1 MHRVVPELIV
11 ENFRAGRYSGEFR
24 AVGMF
29 MDLSG
34 FSTMTDV
41 LMQHGQHGAEVLAG
55 LMHSVFDPL
64 VESIFEYGGKIVGFA
79 GDGIMA
85 LYPVENDERAIA
97 LRALASA
104 RIIQQ
109 RLERDPVRM
118 TVYGKFPITARI
130 GLTLGLVSWQILR
143 AAEDDQATYY
153 FRGTAVDGSAEA
165 EHNARAGSIFLTGEL
180 NDLLQA
186 ELETEKAT
194 GSFHRF
200 VRFRSEEPSPTPT
213 VFPSLDVEV
222 ARRFMPEDVIVHDVR
237 GEFRQVVNLFM
248 RFPDL
253 SDEVLRRFMD
263 DVFELRRKYGGLLTR
278 LDFGDKG
285 CNMLMLWGAPVA
297 YENDIG
303 RALNFVLDLQARAG
317 FPITAGVTYYIAHA
331 GYLGSALCED
341 YTCYGWGVNLASRFM
356 MNAPESAVWI
366 DERIAR
372 RMKTRFEYEYQ
383 GSQFFKGFA
392 SEQKVFSLLRRKS
405 QEVFHQGELVGRE
418 LELVQLMEC
427 VEPLS
432 RRKFAGLTVIWG
444 EAGIGKSRLV
454 YELKSEHERE
464 ERDVLWALCHSDQIL
479 RHSFNPFRYWLVRYF
494 DIPLE
499 ATDRE
504 QKQAFDSKLDNLVAQ
519 TADPELAGELD
530 RLRTVLGSLL
540 DLSWE
545 DSFYEALDA
554 EGRYNNTLAALIAL
568 IKAESL
574 CQPMVIFIE
583 DAQFL
588 DEDSRAFLPR
598 LKRALSLGMVEYP
611 VAIVTSSRHAGTSD
625 FLPAELVDHA
635 IVLKALSTQA
645 LATLAEIYL
654 GGAASPD
661 LVQLLE
667 SRSEGNPYF
676 AEQILIYLV
685 EEKWLEMSDRG
696 WSITRRLQETSLPAD
711 IRALLIARLDQL
723 TRNVREVIQTAAV
736 LGREFEVRVL
746 AEMLHGNEL
755 LEEEIAEAEKA
766 EIWSALSQIRYIFT
780 HGLLRDAAYSMQ
792 MSARRMELHAIALS
806 ALEAINADDLQNHY
820 RELAYHAEH
829 ARLADEALDYLW
841 KAGRVSAA
849 AYQNSQ
855 ALDYFTRAAA
865 FVPLDDFAT
874 LYDLAVER
882 VEMCSRMGKRDLQ
895 RAELDR
901 LDEWA
906 KQLQDSDRTAKALML
921 RSAYLFFI
929 GNYPDSI
936 QYARQAEMIPNS
948 LAVSELALYT
958 RVVHASCLMHL
969 GRPEEAMDHALVTL
983 ERDRLAGNRR
993 EEARILNMLGLIA
1006 LEQEK
1011 AGLANGYLQDALAI
1025 AIEIKDPGLE
1035 SRALNHLAKLEGE
1048 VNGNFVFAGDYFQRA
1063 YKLSHEIGDRFMEVA
1078 ALFNMGFAA
1087 GMCGEFET
1095 AESHYE
1101 KALVIAREI
1110 GDVLQETYVHVNL
1123 SAIAGYR
1130 RQAETAWSEAQ
1141 KAIELARS
1149 VSERS
1154 SEAWGWLYAGH
1165 AALLLGR
1172 FEQAREAYERSV
1184 AIRRE
1189 LNQPNLGMEPI
1200 AGLVE
1205 LHLAL
1210 GDIHSAAEETEK
1222 IIQHIDNG
1230 LTFNGV
1236 DEPLRIYHACYL
1248 LLERTKDPRASRIL
1262 QIAKRTLEA
1271 QVSSF
1276 NEETARNRYVESIP
1290 WRQAIRD
1297 TGLPFED

>member
-34 FSTMTDV
+34 FSTMTDT

-64 VESIFEYGGKIVGFA
+64 VESIFQYGGKIVGFA

-85 LYPVENDERAIA
+85 LYPVEDEERSVS

-104 RIIQQ
+104 RIIQE
-109 RLERDPVRM
+109 RLEQEPARV
-118 TVYGKFPITARI
+118 TVYGRFPITARI
-130 GLTLGLVSWQILR
+130 GLTLGSVSWQILR

-153 FRGTAVDGSAEA
+153 FRGSAVDGSAAA
-165 EHNARAGSIFLTGEL
+165 EHNAKAGSIFLTGEL
-180 NDLLQA
+180 DELLQA
-186 ELETEKAT
+186 DLETESF

-200 VRFRSEEPSPTPT
+200 IGFRSEEPVPSPT
-213 VFPSLDVEV
+213 VFPPLDVDV

-331 GYLGSALCED
+331 GYLGSAMCED

-356 MNAPESAVWI
+356 MSAPEASIWI

-372 RMKTRFEYEYQ
+372 RVKNRFEYVYQ
-383 GSQFFKGFA
+383 GAQFFKGFSA
-392 SEQKVFSLLRRKS
+392 QQKVYSLTGRKA

-418 LELVQLMEC
+418 AELERLVQC
-427 VEPLS
+427 VEPLW
-432 RRKFAGLTVIWG
+432 RGKFAGLTVLWG
-444 EAGIGKSRLV
+444 DAGIGKSRLV

-464 ERDVLWALCHSDQIL
+464 SRDVFWALCHSDQIL
-479 RHSFNPFRYWLVRYF
+479 RHSFNPFRYWLFRYF
-494 DIPLE
+494 RIHSG
-499 ATDRE
+499 ANDRD
-504 QKQAFDSKLDNLVAQ
+504 QKQAFDSKLDELIGR

-540 DLSWE
+540 DLYWE
-545 DSFYEALDA
+545 DSFHEHLDA

-568 IKAESL
+568 VKAESL
-574 CQPMVIFIE
+574 CQPVVLFIE

-598 LKRALSLGMVEYP
+598 LKRALSLGIVEYP
-611 VAIVTSSRHAGTSD
+611 VAIVISSRHAGTTG
-625 FLPAELVDHA
+625 FLPEELADHS
-635 IVLKALSTQA
+635 IVLGALSTQA
-645 LATLAEIYL
+645 LATLSDIYL
-654 GGAASPD
+654 GGPPSPD

-667 SRSEGNPYF
+667 ARSEGNPYF
-676 AEQILIYLV
+676 AEQILIYLL
-685 EEKWLEMSDRG
+685 EEKLLEMSDLG
-696 WSITRRLQETSLPAD
+696 WRIGRRLQETSLPAD

-746 AEMLHGNEL
+746 AEMLRGNAFL
-755 LEEEIAEAEKA
+755 DDAIAEAEKA

-792 MSARRMELHAIALS
+792 MRARRMELHAIALS
-806 ALEAINADDLQNHY
+806 ALETINGDDIQNHY
-820 RELAYHAEH
+820 GELAYHAEH
-829 ARLADEALDYLW
+829 ARLADKALDYLR
-841 KAGRVSAA
+841 KAGRASASS
-849 AYQNSQ
+849 YQNSQ
-855 ALDYFTRAAA
+855 ALDCFTRAAA
-865 FVPLDDFAT
+865 FVPQEDFVT
-874 LYDLAVER
+874 HYDLAVER
-882 VEMCSRMGKRDLQ
+882 VEMFSRMGRRDLQ
-895 RAELDR
+895 RAELDM

-921 RSAYLFFI
+921 RSAYHFFI
-929 GNYPDSI
+929 GNYHDSI

-948 LAVSELALYT
+948 LAASELALYT
-958 RVVHASCLMHL
+958 RVVHASCLLHL
-969 GRPEEAMDHALVTL
+969 GRPNDAMDHALATL

-1006 LEQEK
+1006 LEQGK
-1011 AGLANGYLQDALAI
+1011 AGLANGYFQDALAI

-1048 VNGNFVFAGDYFQRA
+1048 VNGNFVFAGDYFERA
-1063 YKLSHEIGDRFMEVA
+1063 YRLSREIGDRFMEVA

-1087 GMCGEFET
+1087 GICGEFET

-1110 GDVLQETYVHVNL
+1110 GDVTQETYVHVNL

-1130 RQAETAWSEAQ
+1130 RQAETAWSKAQ

-1154 SEAWGWLYAGH
+1154 SEAWGWLYLGH
-1165 AALLLGR
+1165 AGLMLGR
-1172 FEQAREAYERSV
+1172 FEQARDAYERSIT
-1184 AIRRE
+1184 IRLE
-1189 LNQPNLGMEPI
+1189 LNQPNLEMEPT

-1210 GDIHSAAEETEK
+1210 GDLSAAAREAEK
-1222 IIQHIDNG
+1222 IIQHIEDG
-1230 LTFNGV
+1230 QAFNGT

-1276 NEETARNRYVESIP
+1276 NEESARNRYVESIP

-1297 TGLPFED
+1297 MVPPFRN

>member
-34 FSTMTDV
+34 FSTMTDT

-85 LYPVENDERAIA
+85 LYPVESDERAIA

-104 RIIQQ
+104 AVIQQ
-109 RLERDPVRM
+109 RLAENPARV
-118 TVYGKFPITARI
+118 TVYGSFPITARI
-130 GLTLGLVSWQILR
+130 GLTLGSVSWQILR
-143 AAEDDQATYY
+143 ANENDQATYY
-153 FRGTAVDGSAEA
+153 FRGTAVDGSAAA
-165 EHNARAGSIFLTGEL
+165 EHNAPAGCIFMTGEL
-180 NDLLQA
+180 DALLCA
-186 ELETEKAT
+186 DIETEPS

-200 VRFRSEEPSPTPT
+200 IRFCIEEPSPSPT
-213 VFPSLDVEV
+213 VFPSLDLEV
-222 ARRFMPEDVIVHDVR
+222 ARRFMPEDVIIHDVR

-253 SDEVLRRFMD
+253 SDDVLRRFMD

-303 RALNFVLDLQARAG
+303 RALNFILDLQARAG

-331 GYLGSALCED
+331 GYLGSAMCED

-372 RMKTRFEYEYQ
+372 RVKNRFEYEYR

-392 SEQKVFSLLRRKS
+392 SEQKVYSLLRRKL

-418 LELVQLMEC
+418 AELARLVDH
-427 VEPLS
+427 VEPLW
-432 RRKFAGLTVIWG
+432 RGKFAGLTVIWG

-464 ERDVLWALCHSDQIL
+464 GRRVLWALCHSDQIL
-479 RHSFNPFRYWLVRYF
+479 RHSFNPFRYWLFRYF
-494 DIPLE
+494 DIHSG
-499 ATDRE
+499 TDDRE
-504 QKQAFDSKLDNLVAQ
+504 QKWAFDSKLDTLIGQ
-519 TADPELAGELD
+519 TQDPELAGELD

-540 DLSWE
+540 DLYWE
-545 DSFYEALDA
+545 DSFYENLDA
-554 EGRYNNTLAALIAL
+554 EGRYNNTLSALIAL

-574 CQPMVIFIE
+574 RQPVIIFIE

-588 DEDSRAFLPR
+588 DVDSRAFLPR

-611 VAIVTSSRHAGTSD
+611 VAIVTSSRHVGATG
-625 FLPAELVDHA
+625 FLPEELLDNS
-635 IVLKALSTQA
+635 IVLGALSTQA
-645 LATLAEIYL
+645 LATLSEIYL
-654 GGAASPD
+654 GGNASSD

-667 SRSEGNPYF
+667 ARSEGNPYF
-676 AEQILIYLV
+676 AEQILIYLL
-685 EEKWLEMSDRG
+685 EEKLLEMSDRG
-696 WSITRRLQETSLPAD
+696 WRVARGLQETSLPAD

-746 AEMLHGNEL
+746 AEMLSGDES

-792 MSARRMELHAIALS
+792 MRARRMELHAIALS
-806 ALEAINADDLQNHY
+806 ALETIHGEDIQNHY
-820 RELAYHAEH
+820 GELAYHAEH
-829 ARLADEALDYLW
+829 ARLTDKALDYLQ
-841 KAGRVSAA
+841 KAGRSSSAS
-849 AYQNSQ
+849 YQNSQ
-855 ALDYFTRAAA
+855 ALDYFTRAQAFISQDDLAA
-865 FVPLDDFAT
+865 
-874 LYDLAVER
+874 LYDLTVER
-882 VEMCSRMGKRDLQ
+882 VEMFSRMGRREQQL
-895 RAELDR
+895 AELNT

-906 KQLQDSDRTAKALML
+906 RQLQDSDRIAKALML

-936 QYARQAEMIPNS
+936 QCAQQAEAIPNS
-948 LAVSELALYT
+948 LAAAELALYT
-958 RVVHASCLMHL
+958 RVVHASCLLHL
-969 GRPEEAMDHALVTL
+969 GRLEEAMDHALATL
-983 ERDRLAGNRR
+983 ERDRRAENRW
-993 EEARILNMLGLIA
+993 EEARILNTLGLIA
-1006 LEQEK
+1006 LEQGK
-1011 AGLANGYLQDALAI
+1011 AGPANGYFQDALAI
-1025 AIEIKDPGLE
+1025 AVEIKDPGLE
-1035 SRALNHLAKLEGE
+1035 SRALNQLAKLEGE
-1048 VNGNFVFAGDYFQRA
+1048 VNRNFVFAGDYFERS
-1063 YKLSHEIGDRFMEVA
+1063 YKLAHAIGDRFMEGG

-1087 GMCGEFET
+1087 AMSGEFET
-1095 AESHYE
+1095 AEAHYE
-1101 KALVIAREI
+1101 KALLIAREI
-1110 GDVLQETYVHVNL
+1110 GDVLQETYVHINL
-1123 SAIAGYR
+1123 SANAGYR

-1141 KAIELARS
+1141 KAIELART

-1154 SEAWGWLYAGH
+1154 SEAWGWLYLGH
-1165 AALLLGR
+1165 AGLMLGR
-1172 FEQAREAYERSV
+1172 FEQARDAYERSV
-1184 AIRRE
+1184 ALRLE
-1189 LNQPNLGMEPI
+1189 LNQTNLGMEPT

-1210 GDIHSAAEETEK
+1210 GDIPAAAREAEK
-1222 IIQHIDNG
+1222 IVQHIDSG
-1230 LTFNGV
+1230 LVFNGA
-1236 DEPLRIYHACYL
+1236 DEPLRIYHACYIL
-1248 LLERTKDPRASRIL
+1248 LDATKDPRASRIL
-1262 QIAKRTLEA
+1262 QIAKRALEA

-1276 NEETARNRYVESIP
+1276 NDESARNRYAESIP
-1290 WRQAIRD
+1290 WRRAIRD
-1297 TGLPFED
+1297 TILPSAH